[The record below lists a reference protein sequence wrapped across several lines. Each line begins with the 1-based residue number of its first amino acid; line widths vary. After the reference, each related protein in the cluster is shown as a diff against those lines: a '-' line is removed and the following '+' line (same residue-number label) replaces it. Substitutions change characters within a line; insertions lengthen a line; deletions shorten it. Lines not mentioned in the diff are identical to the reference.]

1 MVKNGL
7 GSGSSGGER
16 GAVITGVVGG
26 RLQSSV
32 SLCVAYVC
40 EEILFGGDCFLL
52 NLFLYLTFTFTALLF
67 KK

>member
-1 MVKNGL
+1 VVKNGL

-32 SLCVAYVC
+32 SLSVR
-40 EEILFGGDCFLL
+40 GDITS
-52 NLFLYLTFTFTALLF
+52 LFLI
-67 KK
+67 